1 MTPISE
7 TQQQQQQHDYPEMNK
22 PPNHLQYKNINLIN
36 YETSQETYH
45 QIMSQIT
52 SNPIANQCTNKTKQ
66 QQQHQP
72 PQNHNQPI
80 PTQTPKHQHQ
90 KHQHVGLILWYQ
102 HPETDEIEILT
113 GIETHYLTE
122 TFDPT
127 QDHTQKLI
135 KCIQNFE
142 HIENCS
148 SHKIANQIFK
158 ERASFLSNIFQIPIS
173 FESMKPITQQQQHQT
188 YETHFRVIK
197 NQNKPKYG
205 IVKGNVEEKE
215 TPFQAMVR
223 EMQEEIQISLSGIKP
238 QLIHSKHIF
247 RFQHS
252 TLHTYHYQINEEEY
266 KKINQT
272 LQITKP
278 QGEIM
283 EISFRKLS
291 KLNNNKKTNAKT
303 TEHIKT
309 FQKYI
314 LKPTT
319 TDIFI

>member
-1 MTPISE
+1 
-7 TQQQQQQHDYPEMNK
+7 
-22 PPNHLQYKNINLIN
+22 
-36 YETSQETYH
+36 
-45 QIMSQIT
+45 MSQIT
-52 SNPIANQCTNKTKQ
+52 SNPIANQYPKIK
-66 QQQHQP
+66 HQP
-72 PQNHNQPI
+72 TPPQQ
-80 PTQTPKHQHQ
+80 QHQ

-173 FESMKPITQQQQHQT
+173 FESMKPTTTTTQQQTNTKQTNTKQTNTKQTNNSIT

>member
-7 TQQQQQQHDYPEMNK
+7 TQQQQQQQHDYPEMNK

-52 SNPIANQCTNKTKQ
+52 SNPIANQCPNKTK
-66 QQQHQP
+66 HQP
-72 PQNHNQPI
+72 T

-173 FESMKPITQQQQHQT
+173 FESMKPITQQQHQT

-319 TDIFI
+319 IDIFI

>member
-1 MTPISE
+1 MASTTETKPE
-7 TQQQQQQHDYPEMNK
+7 TQSQQDYPEMNK
-22 PPNHLQYKNINLIN
+22 PPNHLQYKKINLIN

-45 QIMSQIT
+45 KIMSQIT
-52 SNPIANQCTNKTKQ
+52 SNPIANQYPKTKQ
-66 QQQHQP
+66 QSKQT
-72 PQNHNQPI
+72 PQNHYPQLP
-80 PTQTPKHQHQ
+80 PQ
-90 KHQHVGLILWYQ
+90 KHQHVGLILWYK

-135 KCIQNFE
+135 KLIQNYE

-158 ERASFLSNIFQIPIS
+158 ERANFLSNIFQIPIS
-173 FESMKPITQQQQHQT
+173 FESMKQPIQQHPPHSIT

-272 LQITKP
+272 LQLTKP

-283 EISFRKLS
+283 EICFRKLS

-319 TDIFI
+319 ENFI

>member
-1 MTPISE
+1 MTPILE
-7 TQQQQQQHDYPEMNK
+7 TQQQHDYPEMNK
-22 PPNHLQYKNINLIN
+22 PPNHLQYKSINLIN

-52 SNPIANQCTNKTKQ
+52 SNPISNQYPNKTKTQ

-72 PQNHNQPI
+72 
-80 PTQTPKHQHQ
+80 TQTPKNQPQQ

-135 KCIQNFE
+135 KLIQNFE

-173 FESMKPITQQQQHQT
+173 FESMKPTTQQQH

-283 EISFRKLS
+283 EIGFRNLS

-319 TDIFI
+319 TEIFI

>member
-1 MTPISE
+1 MTTTEP
-7 TQQQQQQHDYPEMNK
+7 QHNYPEMNK
-22 PPNHLQYKNINLIN
+22 PPNYLQYKNINLIN

-52 SNPIANQCTNKTKQ
+52 SNPISNQYSKTKHQ
-66 QQQHQP
+66 QQL
-72 PQNHNQPI
+72 PQNHNHQQPQ
-80 PTQTPKHQHQ
+80 PNQPQT

-102 HPETDEIEILT
+102 HPETDDIEILT

-135 KCIQNFE
+135 KLIQNFE

-158 ERASFLSNIFQIPIS
+158 ERANFLSNIFQIPIS
-173 FESMKPITQQQQHQT
+173 FESMKAPIQQLQQQNPINQI

-205 IVKGNVEEKE
+205 IIKGNVEEKE
-215 TPFQAMVR
+215 TPFQAMIR

-283 EISFRKLS
+283 EIGFRNLS

-319 TDIFI
+319 TEIFI

>member
-1 MTPISE
+1 MTITEPQP
-7 TQQQQQQHDYPEMNK
+7 QQPPHPQQHDYPEMNK
-22 PPNHLQYKNINLIN
+22 PPNHLQYKKINLIN

-52 SNPIANQCTNKTKQ
+52 SNPISNQFPNKTKHQ
-66 QQQHQP
+66 KQP
-72 PQNHNQPI
+72 PTKQQPNQP
-80 PTQTPKHQHQ
+80 QT

-102 HPETDEIEILT
+102 HPETDDIEILT

-135 KCIQNFE
+135 KLIQNFE

-158 ERASFLSNIFQIPIS
+158 ERANFLSNIFQIPIS
-173 FESMKPITQQQQHQT
+173 FESMKPTTQQQQQH

-205 IVKGNVEEKE
+205 IIKGNVEEKE

-283 EISFRKLS
+283 EIGFRNLS
-291 KLNNNKKTNAKT
+291 NLNNNKKTNAKT

-319 TDIFI
+319 TENFI

>member
-7 TQQQQQQHDYPEMNK
+7 TQQQQQQPPQPQQQHDYPEMNK
-22 PPNHLQYKNINLIN
+22 PPNHLQYKSINLIN

-52 SNPIANQCTNKTKQ
+52 SNPISNQYPNKTKTQQ
-66 QQQHQP
+66 QQQHQ
-72 PQNHNQPI
+72 
-80 PTQTPKHQHQ
+80 PTQTPKHQPQQ

-135 KCIQNFE
+135 KLIQNFE
-142 HIENCS
+142 YIENCS

-173 FESMKPITQQQQHQT
+173 FESMKPTTQQH

-205 IVKGNVEEKE
+205 IIKGNVEEKE

-291 KLNNNKKTNAKT
+291 KINNNKKTNAKT

-319 TDIFI
+319 TEIFI

>member
-7 TQQQQQQHDYPEMNK
+7 TQQQQHDYPEMNK

-52 SNPIANQCTNKTKQ
+52 SNPIANQCTNKTK
-66 QQQHQP
+66 HQP

-80 PTQTPKHQHQ
+80 PTQTPKHQPQQ

-173 FESMKPITQQQQHQT
+173 FESMKPITQKQQQQQQHQT